1 MLPYSKRKMV
11 EVGETFT
18 SSYFTYKKKKESVN
32 DKISKNI
39 LKTLEKWGSEGY
51 EKWCF
56 PFEALPLGMHVRYIT
71 KIKKGGKILIKA
83 RKGGVLTKIV
93 DESEDV
99 QYLVLKNPVLQ
110 RSWSVQFR
118 NLIPLTL
125 EEVDVGIYYQKEE
138 FEKKTSKK
146 KLGKL
151 NKLKKKLVKKCLI
164 VEEKEIKKIKHK
176 K

>member
-1 MLPYSKRKMV
+1 MLPISKDMV

-39 LKTLEKWGSEGY
+39 LKTLEKWEGEGY

-56 PFEALPLGMHVRYIT
+56 PFEALPLGTHVRYIT

-93 DESEDV
+93 DEDEKT

-125 EEVDVGIYYQKEE
+125 EEVDVGVYYKRDK
-138 FEKKTSKK
+138 FEAQTSKK
-146 KLGKL
+146 KLEKL
-151 NKLKKKLVKKCLI
+151 NKLKKKLFKKI
-164 VEEKEIKKIKHK
+164 MVVEEKEIKKIKS
-176 K
+176 